1 MSRIINNR
9 YFRRR
14 MKTPESKFK
23 EKINLR
29 FNDFAD

>member
-1 MSRIINNR
+1 MSRIINNQ

-14 MKTPESKFK
+14 MKTLESEFK